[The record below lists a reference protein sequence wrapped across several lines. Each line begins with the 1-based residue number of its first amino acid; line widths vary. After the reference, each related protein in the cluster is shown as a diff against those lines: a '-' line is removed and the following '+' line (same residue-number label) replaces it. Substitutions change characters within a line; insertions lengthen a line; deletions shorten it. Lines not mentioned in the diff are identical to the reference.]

1 MITEK
6 RITVTEEK
14 RICTGLIVSTE
25 FNRLIKPV
33 LQLDYFTN
41 SYLKTI
47 ATWCVVFFEEHK
59 TAPFKHIK
67 DIYESEAH
75 KLHESDS
82 ELIGELLGIL
92 SDQYDP
98 EAINVDY
105 LKDCALD
112 YFRKRELEI
121 IANNITIL
129 KEKGEYAKAEQELEE
144 FSKVSLINPT
154 RTIINLGDIDQITEI
169 YKKREEKDK
178 KFFRLPGDLGKYL
191 GNHKR
196 GDVVGYHAPQKRG
209 KTWALTDNF
218 KHGILSKRKTV
229 FWSIE
234 MTVPEVTTRAMKSFE
249 PMVNEEGLH
258 SFPVFDCIKNQT
270 GECRNRKSK
279 VIVLDGPEFIND
291 PAHQVCTK
299 CMRHPKYKHN
309 FKVTI
314 YQDSIHRKQDDI
326 FTVREKISSMEK
338 IFDKYGRIIVHPKY
352 TLTYEK
358 MKQDIDDLYITSG
371 FIPDIFIIDYIDI
384 MGIDSRFDGYKEVDE
399 KWKLLARIA
408 GEYNV
413 LVITATQAN
422 KEGLKAGVL
431 DATHQGGFYG
441 ISM

>member
-196 GDVVGYHAPQKRG
+196 GDVV
-209 KTWALTDNF
+209 
-218 KHGILSKRKTV
+218 
-229 FWSIE
+229 
-234 MTVPEVTTRAMKSFE
+234 
-249 PMVNEEGLH
+249 
-258 SFPVFDCIKNQT
+258 
-270 GECRNRKSK
+270 
-279 VIVLDGPEFIND
+279 
-291 PAHQVCTK
+291 
-299 CMRHPKYKHN
+299 
-309 FKVTI
+309 
-314 YQDSIHRKQDDI
+314 
-326 FTVREKISSMEK
+326 
-338 IFDKYGRIIVHPKY
+338 
-352 TLTYEK
+352 
-358 MKQDIDDLYITSG
+358 
-371 FIPDIFIIDYIDI
+371 
-384 MGIDSRFDGYKEVDE
+384 
-399 KWKLLARIA
+399 
-408 GEYNV
+408 
-413 LVITATQAN
+413 
-422 KEGLKAGVL
+422 
-431 DATHQGGFYG
+431 
-441 ISM
+441 